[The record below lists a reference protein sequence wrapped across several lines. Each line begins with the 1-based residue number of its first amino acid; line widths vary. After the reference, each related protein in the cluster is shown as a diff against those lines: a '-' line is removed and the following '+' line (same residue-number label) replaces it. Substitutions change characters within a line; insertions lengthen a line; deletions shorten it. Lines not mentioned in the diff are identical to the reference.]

1 MNLTTPFEVLKYSPA
16 GFNYPTR
23 SFCILIPQIEQA
35 FRRECLGDAL
45 FDFMVAH
52 LKPYPETFTEWDES
66 ETYAIG
72 DIVIRNLCTYESTAN
87 SNTTDPIETGS
98 NWVQFERFDHVGANE
113 LWELYLRQIFASK
126 VYIATLPSSTYQ
138 TGAGGL
144 VVNNGD
150 NTGARAANKT
160 ELLGIL
166 NEQTDFV
173 RMTVEN
179 MLEWLS
185 DNATEKGLP
194 SVNCSTGCETRT
206 NRSRRFAFRT

>member
-1 MNLTTPFEVLKYSPA
+1 MNLTTSFEVLKYSPA

-45 FDFMVAH
+45 FDFLVSK
-52 LKPYPETFTEWDES
+52 LKPYPTTFAEWDAS
-66 ETYAIG
+66 ATYAIG
-72 DIVIRNLCTYESTAN
+72 NIVIRNLCTYESTAN
-87 SNTTDPIETGS
+87 SNTTDPIENGAT
-98 NWVQFERFDHVGANE
+98 WVVFTRFNHAGANE

-126 VYIATLPSSTYQ
+126 VYIATLPSATYQ
-138 TGAGGL
+138 TGAGGV
-144 VVNNGD
+144 VVNQGD
-150 NTGARAANKT
+150 GTGARAANKT
-160 ELLGIL
+160 ELLGII

-173 RMTVEN
+173 RITVEN

-185 DNATEKGLP
+185 DNATKKQLP

>member
-1 MNLTTPFEVLKYSPA
+1 MNLTTEFEVLKYSPA
-16 GFNYPTR
+16 GFNYPTK

-35 FRRECLGDAL
+35 FRRECLGDQL
-45 FDFMVAH
+45 FDFLVTK
-52 LKPYPETFTEWDES
+52 LKPYPATFAEWDEAA
-66 ETYAIG
+66 TYAIG

-87 SNTTDPIETGS
+87 SNTTDPIEPGAT
-98 NWVQFERFDHVGANE
+98 WVQFERFNHVGANE
-113 LWELYLRQIFASK
+113 LWSLYLRQIFASK
-126 VYIATLPSSTYQ
+126 VYIATLSSATYQ

-194 SVNCSTGCETRT
+194 SVYCSTGCETRT
-206 NRSRRFAFRT
+206 NRSRRFAFR

>member
-1 MNLTTPFEVLKYSPA
+1 MNLTTEFEVLKYSPA
-16 GFNYPTR
+16 GFNYPTK

-35 FRRECLGDAL
+35 FRRECLGDQL
-45 FDFMVAH
+45 FDFLVTK
-52 LKPYPETFTEWDES
+52 LKPYPATFAEWDEAA
-66 ETYAIG
+66 TYAIG

-87 SNTTDPIETGS
+87 SNTTDPIEPGAT
-98 NWVQFERFDHVGANE
+98 WVQFERFDHAGSNE

-126 VYIATLPSSTYQ
+126 VYIATLPSATYQ

-160 ELLGIL
+160 ELLGII

-206 NRSRRFAFRT
+206 NRSRRFAFR